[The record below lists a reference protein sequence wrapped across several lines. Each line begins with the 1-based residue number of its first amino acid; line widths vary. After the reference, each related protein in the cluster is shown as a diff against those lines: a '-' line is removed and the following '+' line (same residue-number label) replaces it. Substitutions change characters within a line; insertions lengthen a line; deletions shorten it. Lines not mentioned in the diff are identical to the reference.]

1 MSRETEHSSS
11 VQTDYVVDGTS
22 ISRGAELILELHRVS
37 TILPFTLLFKKWVD
51 TGTNLALAGSFTGP
65 CASRVDH
72 MLSQGDGAH
81 ATATAISRNLL
92 YHSRRPISFSPE
104 TTFDEYCTNFSGQN
118 YRWKT
123 FGLFFTAVCRASI
136 DLAYAEP
143 LYGSEQQRHKMQ
155 NLTLSYSDR
164 CLGLC
169 LPLDCMNDLQLV
181 LQYENFISHSQV
193 DGDQSK

>member
-1 MSRETEHSSS
+1 M
-11 VQTDYVVDGTS
+11 
-22 ISRGAELILELHRVS
+22 
-37 TILPFTLLFKKWVD
+37 
-51 TGTNLALAGSFTGP
+51 
-65 CASRVDH
+65 
-72 MLSQGDGAH
+72 
-81 ATATAISRNLL
+81 
-92 YHSRRPISFSPE
+92 SFSSE
-104 TTFDEYCTNFSGQN
+104 TTFDEYCANFSGQN
-118 YRWKT
+118 SRWET

-143 LYGSEQQRHKMQ
+143 LYGSEQQRLKMQ

-164 CLGLC
+164 CLDLC